1 MLSPVLLFCISYKLG
16 SLTDIF
22 YRRSQIE
29 KHVVVSTFSTA
40 TGGREC
46 GEEEICHKKVQQSFL
61 NQSLDSTPPPP
72 PKSNIRELAPDYY
85 KLRSS
90 QLFYFKVRQSLL
102 KFATTGITKYD
113 DYYKLGQ
120 YTLVTLFKVCK
131 SHTYFQK
138 GGRKKCA
145 RDNHER

>member
-1 MLSPVLLFCISYKLG
+1 MLQTF
-16 SLTDIF
+16 TDRKTRCRL
-22 YRRSQIE
+22 Y
-29 KHVVVSTFSTA
+29 
-40 TGGREC
+40 
-46 GEEEICHKKVQQSFL
+46 FL
-61 NQSLDSTPPPP
+61 NRDWWEGVWGRRNLPQKSSTVLSEPKFGPHPPPPP

-120 YTLVTLFKVCK
+120 YTLVTSFKVCK